1 MGHISPKRVIF
12 VTLTE
17 KHIAMTLTNYQAKI
31 LLFIAVCLYTLTFP
45 TYASTSHRMEQMEHF
60 TINEGLSSNMVH
72 NISEDSMGHIWA
84 CTDFGLSVFD
94 GSVFKRFEKSDYP
107 SILRND
113 FFCSGVRKDG
123 SVIIGSHLG
132 VALMYD
138 AQNDNFKNI
147 APTDFE
153 ETYYKQVSG
162 FFTSKQDNTY
172 MWTSGGI
179 YVYNPKEE
187 RFVKENTLYD
197 LTKDQFI
204 FSLYKDDFNRYWVAT
219 YNTLTIISEEG
230 KIIRNEHLNLG
241 DMYASKIVAL
251 EPNKIL
257 ITCFSNMV
265 IEYTLDANGKV
276 SEPHKIKLPF
286 SNITS
291 ILKDKAGK
299 IWFTTD
305 GAGLWYTDETLTE
318 EANFVSVTPT
328 GADQDAITKL
338 YGIIESKDGDLW
350 IATQNSG
357 VWRLK
362 RNKGAFISLSQDIPF
377 PNKMCTDFTESEDG
391 TIYISSDGK
400 GITKHSN
407 DLKSYEPIRGQEN
420 NNNALCLSQDKD
432 GYIWIATWGGGIQ
445 VYNPKNGTFRQEKFE
460 ELKSTLNCFFSV
472 KNMKN
477 GEIWVCT
484 GGDGLYVKRTNGHWE
499 KCSLPFGGDEYDMW
513 AYGTTE
519 GTNNTRWVFTTRSIW
534 RINGEEKRPLIA
546 DISKQKS
553 HDPISMND
561 AKCDKEG
568 NLFVCCDQFLLRF
581 SEDGN
586 RCDTL
591 DFMPKDNYS
600 SIEILSN
607 EEIIVSGS
615 KGIYRIDYGKKE
627 FSRFLYDFRA
637 NGTGRFRAHGSYI
650 LKDGR
655 ILFGTKDGFL
665 VLTPNQKE
673 EGIITH
679 HFGINCNTIN
689 GMPYRKCEVDN
700 ITRKDGSIE
709 RISLKHNQTE
719 ICFNVD
725 LVNFFPKEI
734 TTEYRLEG
742 LSDKWTEVDEN
753 RKIKFTYIPSGE
765 YTLQVRSYISGSHDD
780 AETREVKIT
789 VLPPWWQTWW
799 FKTIS
804 IILLALLVGAIAYL
818 KIRNL
823 KREQIILQQKVAER
837 THELDVKNTELQHA
851 LQDKDR
857 LISVVAHDLKNPMFA
872 IVGTLETLVNKNVGD
887 ENEKRKA
894 LVDVHASAQ
903 TLQDEMVRLLEWAKA
918 KKEDIECKI
927 TDVNIKNALEN
938 ISALLGGLVQGK
950 KQTLSYD
957 LDLKNCARTDSR
969 MFSTIIR
976 NLINNAVKFT
986 PEGGKI
992 AIKAWQESDSIKVR
1006 VSDSGVGMSQEKI
1019 DQLMNNGHVDSTL
1032 GTSQEKGSG
1041 LGLGL
1046 CLEYVNRIGGTM
1058 AIQSAEGEGTAI
1070 TIAVPISDKI
1080 AEENSASTQPQESD
1094 HLVDKELLA
1103 GNTALVVEDDPL
1115 IRQNIQHTLER
1126 FMTVITAENGA
1137 EAIQLAEQNDFD
1149 IILSDVEMPIMNGID
1164 MSRKMATMDQTYG
1177 VPLLFLSAKTDE
1189 SDRLM
1194 GLLSGAVDYIPKPFS
1209 SNELLI
1215 KVNNILTNRRKQQLR
1230 LLQQNIS
1237 HPSAINESASVPTEE
1252 ITEKKEERMN
1262 PFLQKMVEEISKNY
1276 KDSDFSIET
1285 LAESMNVS
1293 QSTLARKIK
1302 SITGKTPIE
1311 ILVEYRLNAA
1321 MSMLKENDEGL
1332 QINEI
1337 AYECGFTDP
1346 AYFTRKFK
1354 DFFGHT
1360 PREVK

>member
-1 MGHISPKRVIF
+1 MHMKTHKYITSILIVICLTAISF
-12 VTLTE
+12 TT
-17 KHIAMTLTNYQAKI
+17 H
-31 LLFIAVCLYTLTFP
+31 
-45 TYASTSHRMEQMEHF
+45 ASISHKLEQMEHF
-60 TINEGLSSNMVH
+60 TVSEGLTSNMVH

-113 FFCSGVRKDG
+113 FFCSGVRNDG
-123 SVIIGSHLG
+123 SVMIGSHLG
-132 VALMYD
+132 VALRYD
-138 AQNDNFKNI
+138 AKNDLFHNI

-162 FFTSKQDNTY
+162 FHTSKNNETY

-179 YVYNPKEE
+179 YKYDEKEDHFVIENPL
-187 RFVKENTLYD
+187 FD
-197 LTKDQFI
+197 LTKDKFI
-204 FSLYKDDFNRYWVAT
+204 CSLYKDDFNRFWVAA
-219 YNTLTIISEEG
+219 YNTLTIISSDG
-230 KIIRNEHLNLG
+230 KIVKDEHLNLG
-241 DMYASKIVAL
+241 DMYASKVVPL
-251 EPNKIL
+251 DNNKIL
-257 ITCFSNMV
+257 ITCFSNRV
-265 IEYTLDANGKV
+265 IQYTIASNGEVRDAI
-276 SEPHKIKLPF
+276 KIKVPF

-291 ILKDKAGK
+291 ILKDKSGR

-305 GAGLWYTDETLTE
+305 GDGLWFTDDELNE
-318 EANFVSVTPT
+318 EANFVNITPT
-328 GADQDAITKL
+328 DADTDAITKL
-338 YGIIESKDGDLW
+338 YGIIETKDGDLW

-357 VWRLK
+357 LWRIK

-377 PNKMCTDFTESEDG
+377 PNKMCTDFAETEDG
-391 TIYISSDGK
+391 SIYISSDGK

-407 DLKSYEPIRGQEN
+407 DLKEFEFIPSKEN
-420 NNNALCLSQDKD
+420 NKNALCLSQDKE
-432 GYIWIATWGGGIQ
+432 GLIWIATWGGGIQ
-445 VYNPKNGTFRQEKFE
+445 VYNPKDGTFKQEKFE
-460 ELKSTLNCFFSV
+460 ELKSTLSCFFSV

-484 GGDGLYVKRTNGHWE
+484 GGDGLYVRRTNGHWE
-499 KCSLPFGGDEYDMW
+499 KCYLPFGGNEYDMW

-519 GTNNTRWVFTTRSIW
+519 GKDNTRWVFTTRSIW

-568 NLFVCCDQFLLRF
+568 NLFVCCDQFLIRIA
-581 SEDGN
+581 EDGN
-586 RCDTL
+586 RFDTL
-591 DFMPKDNYS
+591 SFMPKDNYS
-600 SIEILSN
+600 SIEILPSG
-607 EEIIVSGS
+607 ELIVSGS
-615 KGIYRIDYGKKE
+615 KGIYRIDYNKKD
-627 FSRFLYDFRA
+627 FTRFLYDFRA
-637 NGTGRFRAHGSYI
+637 NGTGRFRAHGSQI

-665 VLTPNQKE
+665 VLSPNQKE
-673 EGIITH
+673 DGVKSH
-679 HFGINCNTIN
+679 HFGITCATVN
-689 GMPYRKCEVDN
+689 GIPYREIGIEHTTLN
-700 ITRKDGSIE
+700 DGSVE
-709 RISLKHNQTE
+709 KMTLQHDQTE
-719 ICFNVD
+719 LAFAVD

-734 TTEYRLEG
+734 TTEYKLDG
-742 LSDKWTEVDEN
+742 LSDKWTEVDNN
-753 RKIKFTYIPSGE
+753 RKIKFTYIPSGD
-765 YTLQVRSYISGSHDD
+765 YTLIVRSYISGSQED
-780 AETREVKIT
+780 ADIREVKIT

-799 FKTIS
+799 AKVIS
-804 IILLALLVGAIAYL
+804 SVLLALMIAAIAYL
-818 KIRNL
+818 QIRRL
-823 KREQIILQQKVAER
+823 KREQIVLQKKVAER

-872 IVGTLETLVNKNVGD
+872 IVGTLENLANKNYGNDD
-887 ENEKRKA
+887 EKQKA
-894 LVDVHASAQ
+894 LADVHSSAQ
-903 TLQDEMVRLLEWAKA
+903 TLQDEMVRLLEWARA
-918 KKEDIECKI
+918 KKEDIECKFV
-927 TDVNIKNALEN
+927 DVNVKNSLEN
-938 ISALLGGLVQGK
+938 IGALLGGLISGK
-950 KQTLSYD
+950 KQTLIYD
-957 LDLKNCARTDSR
+957 INVKSCAYTDSR

-992 AIKAWQESDSIKVR
+992 TLKAWQEANQIL
-1006 VSDSGVGMSQEKI
+1006 VSVADNGVGMSQEKI
-1019 DQLMNNGHVDSTL
+1019 DQLMNNGNVESTL

-1046 CLEYVNRIGGTM
+1046 CLEYANRIKGSISVVSQEGNGT
-1058 AIQSAEGEGTAI
+1058 TI
-1070 TIAVPISDKI
+1070 TLSVPSSDNL
-1080 AEENSASTQPQESD
+1080 AEESTLQNETQESD

-1126 FMTVITAENGA
+1126 HMTVITAANGA
-1137 EAIQLAEQNDFD
+1137 EAIKLAEENDFD
-1149 IILSDVEMPIMNGID
+1149 IILSDVEMPVMNGID
-1164 MSRKMATMDQTYG
+1164 MSRKMATMERTYG

-1215 KVNNILTNRRKQQLR
+1215 KVNNILSNRRKQQVR

-1237 HPSAINESASVPTEE
+1237 VPSSNTETTIE
-1252 ITEKKEERMN
+1252 EVIEKKEERMN
-1262 PFLQKMVEEISKNY
+1262 PFLQKMVEEIAKKY
-1276 KDSDFSIET
+1276 KESDFSIET

-1321 MSMLKENDEGL
+1321 MSMLKENEEGL

>member
-1 MGHISPKRVIF
+1 MITKKHI
-12 VTLTE
+12 TLTI
-17 KHIAMTLTNYQAKI
+17 IA
-31 LLFIAVCLYTLTFP
+31 FCLAAISFAAQ
-45 TYASTSHRMEQMEHF
+45 ASTTHKMEQMEHF
-60 TINEGLSSNMVH
+60 TVTEGLTSNMVH

-123 SVIIGSHLG
+123 TVFIGSHLG
-132 VALMYD
+132 VALKYD
-138 AQNDNFKNI
+138 AKNDNFNNI

-162 FFTSKQDNTY
+162 FFTSKQNDTY
-172 MWTSGGI
+172 MWTSGG
-179 YVYNPKEE
+179 VYKYDTKEE
-187 RFVKENTLYD
+187 RFVKENPLFD

-219 YNTLTIISEEG
+219 YNTLTIISEDG
-230 KIIRNEHLNLG
+230 KIIRSEHLNLG
-241 DMYASKIVAL
+241 DMYASKVVPIDK
-251 EPNKIL
+251 NRIL
-257 ITCFSNMV
+257 ITCFSNML
-265 IEYTLDANGKV
+265 IEYTIDKDGNV
-276 SEPHKIKLPF
+276 SEPKKIKLPF

-291 ILKDKAGK
+291 ILNDRQGR

-305 GAGLWYTDETLTE
+305 GAGLWYTDEPLNDET
-318 EANFVSVTPT
+318 NFVNISPT
-328 GADQDAITKL
+328 DADADAITKL
-338 YGIIESKDGDLW
+338 YGIIETKDGDLW

-357 VWRLK
+357 LWRIK

-377 PNKMCTDFTESEDG
+377 PNKMCTDFTETEDG

-407 DLKSYEPIRGQEN
+407 DLKSYEFIPSKEN
-420 NNNALCLSQDKD
+420 NQNALCLSQDKD
-432 GYIWIATWGGGIQ
+432 GLIWIATWGGGIQ
-445 VYNPKNGTFRQEKFE
+445 IYNPKDGTFKQEKFE

-519 GTNNTRWVFTTRSIW
+519 GSNNTRWVFTTRSIW
-534 RINGEEKRPLIA
+534 RINGEDKRPLIA

-568 NLFVCCDQFLLRF
+568 NLFVCCDQFLIRIT
-581 SEDGN
+581 EDGN
-586 RCDTL
+586 KFDTL
-591 DFMPKDNYS
+591 SFMPKDNYS
-600 SIEILSN
+600 SIEILPSG
-607 EEIIVSGS
+607 EIIASGS
-615 KGIYRIDYGKKE
+615 KGIYRINYDQKE
-627 FSRFLYDFRA
+627 YTRFLYDFRA

-665 VLTPNQKE
+665 VLSPNKKE
-673 EGIITH
+673 DGITSH
-679 HFGINCNTIN
+679 YFGISCMTVN
-689 GMPYRKCEVDN
+689 GTPYRVS
-700 ITRKDGSIE
+700 GIE
-709 RISLKHNQTE
+709 HVTNETGAIETMTIKHDQTE
-719 ICFNVD
+719 LIFAVD
-725 LVNFFPKEI
+725 LVNYFPKEI
-734 TTEYRLEG
+734 TTEYKLEG
-742 LSDKWTEVDEN
+742 LTDKWTEVETN
-753 RKIKFTYIPSGE
+753 RKIKFSFIPPGE
-765 YTLQVRSYISGSHDD
+765 YTLQVRSYISGSQENADV
-780 AETREVKIT
+780 RSVKIT

-799 FKTIS
+799 AKVIS
-804 IILLALLVGAIAYL
+804 SILLALLIAAIAYHQ
-818 KIRNL
+818 IRRL
-823 KREQIILQQKVAER
+823 KREQIVLQKKVAER
-837 THELDVKNTELQHA
+837 THELDEKNTELQHA

-872 IVGTLETLVNKNVGD
+872 IVGTLENLANKNYGNDD
-887 ENEKRKA
+887 EKQKA
-894 LVDVHASAQ
+894 LVDVHSSAQ
-903 TLQDEMVRLLEWAKA
+903 TLQDEMVRLLEWARA
-918 KKEDIECKI
+918 KKEDIECKF
-927 TDVNIKNALEN
+927 TDVNVMNSLEN
-938 ISALLGGLVQGK
+938 IGALLGGLIQGK
-950 KQTLSYD
+950 KQKLAYD
-957 LDLKNCARTDSR
+957 INVKNCAYSDAR
-969 MFSTIIR
+969 MFSTVIR

-986 PEGGKI
+986 PEGGEI
-992 AIKAWQESDSIKVR
+992 TLKAWQEGNKIL
-1006 VSDSGVGMSQEKI
+1006 VSVADNGVGMSQEKI
-1019 DQLMNNGHVDSTL
+1019 KQLKQEGHVDSTL
-1032 GTSQEKGSG
+1032 GTSKEKGSG

-1046 CLEYVNRIGGTM
+1046 CMEYVNRIKGEM
-1058 AIQSAEGEGTAI
+1058 DIQSHEGEGTTI
-1070 TIAVPISDKI
+1070 TISVPASEKLT
-1080 AEENSASTQPQESD
+1080 EEINIQTEEPSSD
-1094 HLVDKELLA
+1094 HLVDKELLG
-1103 GNTALVVEDDPL
+1103 GNTALIVEDDPL

-1126 FMTVITAENGA
+1126 YMTVMTAGNGA
-1137 EAIQLAEQNDFD
+1137 EAIKLAEENDFD
-1149 IILSDVEMPIMNGID
+1149 IILSDVEMPVMNGID
-1164 MSRKMATMDQTYG
+1164 MSRKMATMERTYG

-1215 KVNNILTNRRKQQLR
+1215 KVNNILSNRRKQQLR

-1237 HPSAINESASVPTEE
+1237 APADNRETPIEE
-1252 ITEKKEERMN
+1252 VIEKKEERMN
-1262 PFLQKMVEEISKNY
+1262 PFLQKMVEEIAKKY
-1276 KDSDFSIET
+1276 KESDFSIET

-1321 MSMLKENDEGL
+1321 MALLKDNADGL